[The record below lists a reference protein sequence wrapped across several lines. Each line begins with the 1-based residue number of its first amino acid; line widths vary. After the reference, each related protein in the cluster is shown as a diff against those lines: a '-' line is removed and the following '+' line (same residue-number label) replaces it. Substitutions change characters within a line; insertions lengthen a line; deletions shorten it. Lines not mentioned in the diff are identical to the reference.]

1 MSKHYYPGKNI
12 LEGVKLDLY
21 TEDSLRSIDY
31 ATMEVL
37 QNPGIQV
44 SDDEALQIFKNAG
57 CEVNEKTRMVKIP

>member
-37 QNPGIQV
+37 QTQV
-44 SDDEALQIFKNAG
+44 FRYLM
-57 CEVNEKTRMVKIP
+57 TRLCRSLKMQDVK